1 MAYDKEKAHEYY
13 LKYRK
18 KGLKKGRKKGKG
30 KKAASASL
38 LGTSVSGLNPAGK
51 IQAGLI
57 KENMKKEMN
66 AALSK
71 ASTQEEKDKIRADYS
86 MKAQEQIAALK
97 NNPQYAAPQKAKAA
111 KATKAAKGSAEKS
124 GKAEKASAASV
135 SAANQKAI
143 RTIRNQLEILQK
155 FTKTATPERKREM
168 LNVMQALLDTLKAM
182 KNG

>member
-13 LKYRK
+13 LKYKK

-30 KKAASASL
+30 RKKSAGSASL
-38 LGTSVSGLNPAGK
+38 LGTSVAGLNPAGK
-51 IQAGLI
+51 IQAGLV
-57 KENMKKEMN
+57 KEKMKKEMN

-111 KATKAAKGSAEKS
+111 KAAKGSA
-124 GKAEKASAASV
+124 GKAEKETAEKA
-135 SAANQKAI
+135 AANQKAI
-143 RTIRNQLEILQK
+143 RTIWNQLEILRK